1 MSSDAVEPVAD
12 HGRAGPLTGVRVLDF
27 TERMQGPY
35 GTQMLGDLGAE
46 VIKVERRQALTP
58 DGRPDERYGAHG
70 QYGKTAEDSTF
81 YPAGFLSAN
90 RNKKSITIDLKNEQG
105 KTVVRR
111 LVELSDVVFE
121 NFRPAV
127 MARLGFG
134 YEQCAEINP
143 SIVYASASGYG
154 PVGPYDKRPGQ
165 DVLAQAIRG
174 LGATNVP
181 PTDRPTPNDISIPE
195 ATGGTTGGVTVLG
208 PPCSTLRTADRRHR
222 TPLVQYAPRPRLAW
236 GLRSRGLVVPVML
249 GFFAG
254 QWRRTTRPPKQKGTG
269 LILAGT
275 ILSLTGFL
283 WSGWSPI
290 IKYL

>member
-1 MSSDAVEPVAD
+1 MMSSDAVEPVAD
-12 HGRAGPLTGVRVLDF
+12 HSRAGPLTGVRVLDF

-127 MARLGFG
+127 MTRLGFG

-154 PVGPYDKRPGQ
+154 PDGPYDKRPGQ
-165 DVLAQAIRG
+165 DRA
-174 LGATNVP
+174 
-181 PTDRPTPNDISIPE
+181 RP
-195 ATGGTTGGVTVLG
+195 G
-208 PPCSTLRTADRRHR
+208 DRRARRDQRLGHWPADPDRHVHHR
-222 TPLVQYAPRPRLAW
+222 CHGRHERWDRRPSCPL
-236 GLRSRGLVVPVML
+236 
-249 GFFAG
+249 
-254 QWRRTTRPPKQKGTG
+254 PPPANG
-269 LILAGT
+269 
-275 ILSLTGFL
+275 
-283 WSGWSPI
+283 
-290 IKYL
+290 